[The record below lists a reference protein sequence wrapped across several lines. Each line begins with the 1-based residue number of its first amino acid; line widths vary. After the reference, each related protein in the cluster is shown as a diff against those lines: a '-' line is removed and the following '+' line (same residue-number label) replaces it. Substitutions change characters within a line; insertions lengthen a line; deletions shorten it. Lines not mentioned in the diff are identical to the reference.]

1 LEFAKFVVNETP
13 YAFWDLEL
21 KKKNLDFI
29 EGIDATYFRYVA
41 ESNLPYLK
49 GDDEQ
54 RAALALRLSYSQGL
68 EALLALLCSLVQ
80 SPECVVGW
88 MNSYKTIELKDL
100 VRKISRHEDVYSR
113 LKGKPVTWAS
123 LAQCVHSNLIF
134 DEYKLNWIQKGFGKL
149 WEGFAADFL
158 EEGISDE
165 YNGAKH
171 GLRTRPGGF
180 YLAVG
185 REDTPGVPAP
195 QERMQTIG
203 GSEFGTFFFTRE
215 TIIQRNRINFRLK
228 GHSRNWNPENLAK
241 GLLLLSIS
249 INNVSSC
256 LRVLNGA
263 QRDKCRFITP
273 ATEEAFEEPWKHSAG
288 VDSVDVDVTI
298 EPLHI
303 TPLTKEDILKT
314 YKG

>member
-1 LEFAKFVVNETP
+1 MEIAKFVVDETP

-21 KKKNLDFI
+21 QKKNLEFI
-29 EGIDATYFRYVA
+29 EGIDAEYFRYVA
-41 ESNLPYLK
+41 ESSVPYLK
-49 GDDEQ
+49 GDDKQ

-80 SPECVVGW
+80 SAECVIGW
-88 MNSYKTIELKDL
+88 MTSYKNSELKDL

-113 LKGKPVTWAS
+113 LKGKPVTWAL
-123 LAQCVHSNLIF
+123 LAQCVHSNLNF
-134 DEYKLNWIQKGFGKL
+134 DECKLSWIQKGFGKL

-165 YNGAKH
+165 YNGIKH

-180 YLAVG
+180 YLALG

-195 QERMQTIG
+195 QERMQTVG

-215 TIIQRNRINFRLK
+215 TIIPRNYINFRPK
-228 GHSRNWNPENLAK
+228 GHFRNWNPENLAE
-241 GLLLLSIS
+241 GLRLLSVS
-249 INNVSSC
+249 INNVVSC
-256 LRVLNGA
+256 LRVLNGVK
-263 QRDKCRFITP
+263 RDKCRFITP
-273 ATEEAFEEPWKHSAG
+273 ATEEAFQEPWKHSVG
-288 VDSVDVDVTI
+288 VDSVDVDITL
-298 EPLHI
+298 EPSNI

-314 YKG
+314 YK